1 MDTLRRA
8 WLTIALVTSL
18 LWVAASS
25 LNYVTP
31 TRPGPDAGVY
41 SAVALQ
47 FLDGA
52 VLYRDTT
59 DAKPPGIYVL
69 NAVALTAWG
78 RSFDAIRS
86 LERVF
91 AMVSVVLVFF
101 VVRRAFGRPLVAGLA
116 ATYYALLAYSYVL
129 LELGNVTEEYATC
142 FVLAGIYTGLRGA
155 ADPASRGRTLWLLS
169 SGASFSLAI
178 LTKPPFLLSA
188 IPWLTL
194 AALAPDA
201 RWRLDWPAIRRRVG
215 WIVLGGVIPGATFLG
230 YLLLHHATMDWWD
243 GMVGAA
249 AYIKSVGYL
258 GARTG
263 WLPPA
268 VQVLV
273 DRVWAQS
280 LFALLAATV
289 GIGATLTQSR
299 FRGSYR
305 GIPLVAVV
313 ALVYDLWGV
322 TLSDASYGHYYLQ
335 MLPSYILCL
344 AAGATF
350 FCDRSDARYGHA
362 WVGAAL
368 LLIVMATVDRPA
380 AHAFANRLREPYV
393 ASPTGDIAPFVREH
407 RQPGDRL
414 WVSHLNNSRFYVET
428 GLSSPSAYLAFF
440 DAWFR
445 TTPRSTVT
453 DKVLRLRQEL
463 VTARPTWVIVGAE
476 DWRVMSG
483 LGLAPWICGEYQKAP
498 LIDAGFDFTAYLYVR
513 KDRAAQLHEMVP
525 PRPDAACDALRPGH
539 KGP

>member
-1 MDTLRRA
+1 VDTLRRA
-8 WLTIALVTSL
+8 WLTIALVTAL
-18 LWVAASS
+18 LWLAASS

-101 VVRRAFGRPLVAGLA
+101 VVRRAFGRPLVAALA

-142 FVLAGIYTGLRGA
+142 FVLAGIYTALRGA
-155 ADPASRGRTLWLLS
+155 AGPASRGRTLWLLS
-169 SGASFSLAI
+169 SGATFSLAI

-201 RWRLDWPAIRRRVG
+201 RWRLDWPAVRRRAG
-215 WIVLGGVIPGATFLG
+215 WIVVGGVIPGATFLG
-230 YLLLHHATMDWWD
+230 YLLVHGATMDWWD

-249 AYIKSVGYL
+249 AYIKSVGYR

-268 VQVLV
+268 AQVLA
-273 DRVWAQS
+273 DRVWSQS
-280 LFALLAATV
+280 LFALLAAGG
-289 GIGATLTQSR
+289 GIVATLTQPR
-299 FRGSYR
+299 FRAAYL
-305 GIPLVAVV
+305 GIPVAAAV
-313 ALVYDLWGV
+313 ALVYEMWGV

-350 FCDRSDARYGHA
+350 FCDRSDARYGHT
-362 WVGAAL
+362 WFGAVL
-368 LLIVMATVDRPA
+368 LLTLVATVDRTSA
-380 AHAFANRLREPYV
+380 QTFWARLREPFV
-393 ASPTGDIAPFVREH
+393 ASPTGEIAPFVREY

-445 TTPRSTVT
+445 TTPGSSVT

-463 VTARPTWVIVGAE
+463 VTARPTWLVVGDE

-483 LGLAPWICGEYQKAP
+483 LGLAPWICHDYLKAP
-498 LIDAGFDFTAYLYVR
+498 LMDAGFDFTAFLYVR
-513 KDRAAQLHEMVP
+513 KDHAAQIPEMVSP
-525 PRPDAACDALRPGH
+525 LPDAACDALRPPGD
-539 KGP
+539 